1 MVKAANV
8 VILIACLALVGA
20 SVNAADEKPTEKAA
34 ANSATNGPSFQQPK
48 TLAEL
53 LALPPGHLEKVDIAR
68 MNLLCAEGLRGS
80 EDLDIQQCLKMLDV
94 LAEHVRT
101 ETERNRH
108 HFVEN
113 PERFKNSEGRF
124 RMMYLATVLQ
134 QDFGVQYSPERKDAF
149 VTENGKTV
157 RKQSDDV
164 FFADSKDIFIHGLLT
179 GKHYGTCASMPVLYV
194 AIAKRLGYP
203 VHLATT
209 QAHGY
214 VRYEEGTNHFNVEAT
229 CVGFKTYP
237 DAFYKNWPF
246 PLSDEFI
253 RQGRY
258 LESLDHKMVLAH
270 CLTERASC
278 LTSMK
283 KFDEAQEAWNQ
294 ALRYLPDTPL
304 MRRYFESAK
313 FQREKSQWFAWWD
326 EVDRLAIPEGPKFS
340 YFQNMKVRAHMFMNY
355 SYDMDETGKVV
366 AKLKEEVAEYQRQ
379 MSPFYDGPRPPALIW
394 PENLDSLPEFPSET
408 VSMPSL
414 AASPGYWQA
423 IPPEWAGQLQQ
434 VGATKDEDVLME
446 VTRLSLS
453 ARQQTAQTDMN
464 AFLPPQ
470 VQQAMRLA
478 ETYSRPPSQISPLG
492 MSPRLVE
499 AFTRLADNEQF
510 RMALSQYHNEKL
522 HQLEKEIPTPTFEP
536 TITISHNG
544 TVRVSEKPLLP
555 QQPMDDERN
564 PNAALDELRRR
575 ALEQEKSY
583 HLQSISALATKGLLK
598 SGEPNHAP

>member
-1 MVKAANV
+1 MKCLIAIFATALLCVSIASAANETNKP
-8 VILIACLALVGA
+8 AATAEA
-20 SVNAADEKPTEKAA
+20 SVKLEEFK
-34 ANSATNGPSFQQPK
+34 QPG

-53 LALPPGHLEKVDIAR
+53 LALPPDQIEKVDIAR

-94 LAEHVRT
+94 LAEHVRA
-101 ETERNRH
+101 ETERSRH
-108 HFVEN
+108 FFVEN

-179 GKHYGTCASMPVLYV
+179 GKHYGTCASMPLLYV

-229 CVGFKTYP
+229 SVGFKTYP

-253 RQGRY
+253 KQGRH
-258 LESLDHKMVLAH
+258 LESLDNKMVLAH

-283 KFDEAQEAWNQ
+283 KFDEAREAWNQ

-313 FQREKSQWFAWWD
+313 FQREKSQWFMWWD

-340 YFQNMKVRAHMFMNY
+340 YFQNMKVRVHMFMNY
-355 SYDMDETGKVV
+355 SCDMDETGKVV

-379 MSPFYDGPRPPALIW
+379 MSPFYDGPRPLSLIW
-394 PENLDSLPEFPSET
+394 PENLDALPEFPSET

-414 AASPGYWQA
+414 AASPGFWQA
-423 IPPEWAGQLQQ
+423 IPPEWAGQLQLLG
-434 VGATKDEDVLME
+434 VTKEEDVLME

-453 ARQQTAQTDMN
+453 ARQQTAQSDMN
-464 AFLPPQ
+464 ALLPPQ

-510 RMALSQYHNEKL
+510 RMTLSQYHTAKL
-522 HQLEKEIPTPTFEP
+522 RQLEKEIPTPTFQP
-536 TITISHNG
+536 TVTISHNG
-544 TVRVSEKPLLP
+544 TVRVPERPFRP
-555 QQPMDDERN
+555 RQPMDDERN
-564 PNAALDELRRR
+564 PNAASDELRRR

-583 HLQSISALATKGLLK
+583 HLQSIRDLVIKRLPQPAEL
-598 SGEPNHAP
+598 NHAP